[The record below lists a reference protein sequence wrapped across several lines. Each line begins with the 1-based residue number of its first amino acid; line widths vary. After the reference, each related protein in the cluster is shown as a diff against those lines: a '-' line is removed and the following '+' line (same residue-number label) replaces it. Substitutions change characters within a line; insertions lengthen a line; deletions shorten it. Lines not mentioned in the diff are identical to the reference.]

1 MSTGGAII
9 NYYEQM
15 DDKFKDKQL
24 PNPNFHLHNFNIPFR
39 MCVVAPSGSGKTTN
53 IINMIHLF
61 SLGKG
66 TFANIYIICKD
77 ASESL
82 YRFIASKS
90 DQIQVLEGLVKLP
103 NLDKIDKEIATLVII
118 DDMVLEKNQEKV
130 SEYYVRCRKKNV
142 SVAYLSQSYFL
153 IPKIIRSNCNYL
165 VLLKLS
171 GDRELNLILKE
182 SGLGLNKECLLSLYE
197 YATRDKFYPLIID
210 IESTDKNRKYRR
222 GFGEYMN
229 PSDFG
234 C

>member
-1 MSTGGAII
+1 MSGSGIV
-9 NYYEQM
+9 NYYTEM
-15 DDKFKDKQL
+15 PERFKDKQL
-24 PNPNFHLHNFNIPFR
+24 PNPNFHLHGFNIPFR

-61 SLGKG
+61 SIGKG

-77 ASESL
+77 NSESL
-82 YRFIASKS
+82 YKFVASKS
-90 DQIQVLEGLVKLP
+90 DQIQVLEGLAKLP

-153 IPKIIRSNCNYL
+153 IPKIIRSNCSYL

-182 SGLGLNKECLLSLYE
+182 SGLGLSKECLLNLYE

-210 IESTDKNRKYRR
+210 IEQTDKNMKYRR
-222 GFGEYMN
+222 GFTERLN